1 MGGSETDPLSNF
13 QTITKSLNTITE
25 NTNTQINQI
34 SNFSS
39 MEFKPLEIKED
50 MKVSLDVKLDP
61 DSKNQALT
69 QLMTTA
75 LEMFFQGGG
84 NKDNVNM
91 VLEELNKL
99 KTNQGLTLNQTKES
113 LVNMPGKKEKIL
125 NSFIKIRYYLFI
137 IKRNNRC
144 QIVFYHLTPV
154 LHLGII

>member
-99 KTNQGLTLNQTKES
+99 KTNQGLTLNQPKES
-113 LVNMPGKKEKIL
+113 LVNMPGKKE
-125 NSFIKIRYYLFI
+125 
-137 IKRNNRC
+137 
-144 QIVFYHLTPV
+144 
-154 LHLGII
+154 